1 MWRSGTGRHLGEK
14 SVKRVNG
21 NDAVSDEKISKF
33 FVSQVEESMAG
44 HMGVVEFTK
53 VRRGITKVHGGN
65 R

>member
-33 FVSQVEESMAG
+33 FVSQVEESVAG
-44 HMGVVEFTK
+44 HVGVNGVY
-53 VRRGITKVHGGN
+53 
-65 R
+65 